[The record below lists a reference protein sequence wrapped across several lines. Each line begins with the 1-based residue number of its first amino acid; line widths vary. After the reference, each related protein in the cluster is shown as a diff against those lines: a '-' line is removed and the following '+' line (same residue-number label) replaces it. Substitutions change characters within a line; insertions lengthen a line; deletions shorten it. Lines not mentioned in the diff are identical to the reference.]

1 MKRILVV
8 EDDVFIGL
16 DLVQQLGEAGFE
28 VVGLAASVAEALE
41 IVSDSGCDA
50 AVLDV
55 NLGRETSEVVAVE
68 LARQGVPFLGAS
80 GYDREQHP
88 QVFHGAPLLTKPFQI
103 DALVAELR
111 RLSGSEP

>member
-16 DLVQQLGEAGFE
+16 DLVQQLGKAGFE
-28 VVGLAASVAEALE
+28 AIGPAVSAAEALKLLSE
-41 IVSDSGCDA
+41 AGCDA

-55 NLGRETSEVVAVE
+55 NLGRETSEAVAVE
-68 LARQGVPFLGAS
+68 LARRSVPFLSAS

-88 QVFHGAPLLTKPFQI
+88 PAFQGAPLLTKPFQI
-103 DALVAELR
+103 DVLVAELR
-111 RLSGSEP
+111 RLSGA